1 MNLIYNKIDAHKY
14 NIVTSNGKLIGE
26 LLMDVDGYFYFWPED
41 NNRAWASHHLRELAN
56 KLDELNKQWNTQVEK
71 ELKV

>member
-26 LLMDVDGYFYFWPED
+26 LLMDVDGYFYFWSED
-41 NNRAWASHHLRELAN
+41 NNGAWSSYHLRELAN
-56 KLDELNKQWNTQVEK
+56 KLDALNKQWDEQVEK

>member
-14 NIVTSNGKLIGE
+14 NIVTHNGKLIGE

-41 NNRAWASHHLRELAN
+41 NNGAWSSSHLRELTN
-56 KLDELNKQWNTQVEK
+56 KLDELNKEWDKQVEK
-71 ELKV
+71 GLKI